1 VTATAVLALPE
12 CGLSGPRFMV
22 EERQARG
29 RLGWPGRIGR
39 LSWLGWLGWLSSAGS
54 GERMG
59 LRIDQRIL
67 GSAPGAAMARS
78 AAAACWALG
87 LLTPLAPLALL
98 ALIAEGPAAA
108 AASPWIS
115 NPQSQLRL
123 ISGDSVAP
131 RHGEL
136 RLGVQFRVAPKWHVY
151 WKNSGDAGF
160 APVVTWRRAPGLAPP
175 ELLWP
180 APHRFELPGG
190 LEAFGYAGEV
200 VYPVRAAVDA
210 APGTGLLRLSANVDY
225 LVCEVDCI
233 PYRYDL
239 SLDQP
244 LGERAQADPE
254 TAPVID
260 SWWRQ
265 VPLAGTRGVATQ
277 TALTS
282 DGPAALRL
290 ELRLRGVNAAPG
302 GADLF
307 FETHPALELGR
318 PRVVAAPG
326 ELRFEAPVRRK
337 DSSVPLPAGTE
348 IAWTATGLEQTGRP
362 LPLALAARQ
371 WVQIGVQIGVPIG
384 VPIGGQIGV
393 PTGVTAPPRLG
404 VRASLAAADPRASAL
419 GVVAAAL
426 LTLAAWGLLGRRRPA
441 ARREAAGFLA
451 LLLTLALLY
460 ALSLEI
466 SAEGLAGVELA
477 LLAMALAAWVRR
489 QIDRPAMA
497 RMLLAAALIAFAI
510 VPPWLAGR
518 NRLAGDRP
526 AATGMPAAGA
536 AAAAAPARSPA

>member
-29 RLGWPGRIGR
+29 RLGWLGRIGR
-39 LSWLGWLGWLSSAGS
+39 LGWLGWLSWLSSAGS

-265 VPLAGTRGVATQ
+265 VPLAGTRDVATQ

-282 DGPAALRL
+282 DLRL
-290 ELRLRGVNAAPG
+290 EVRLRGVNAAPG

-337 DSSVPLPAGTE
+337 DSSVPLPTGTE

-362 LPLALAARQ
+362 GPLALAARQ
-371 WVQIGVQIGVPIG
+371 WVQIGVPI
-384 VPIGGQIGV
+384 
-393 PTGVTAPPRLG
+393 GVTAPPRLG

-441 ARREAAGFLA
+441 VRREAAGFLA